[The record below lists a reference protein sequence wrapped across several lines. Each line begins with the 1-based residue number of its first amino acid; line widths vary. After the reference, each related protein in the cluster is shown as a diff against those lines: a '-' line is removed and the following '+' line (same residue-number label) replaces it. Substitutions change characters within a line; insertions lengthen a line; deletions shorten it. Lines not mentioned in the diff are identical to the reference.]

1 MDSQPLDALDLKL
14 LQALQL
20 DGRAPFSRIG
30 EVLGVSDQT
39 IARRF
44 RRLRT
49 TAGLRVVGV
58 VDESRLGRTG
68 WIVRLR
74 CTPDVADQLANALAR
89 RSDTSY
95 VNLISGGTEVL
106 CAMKPRSRQDRDE
119 LLFDRLQRTPRVVSV
134 SAHCLLH
141 IFYGGP
147 LGGLDKIQA
156 LDPDEAEALRPPR
169 VEPDDALIRLDED
182 DEALVALL
190 RRDGRAT
197 FSELQTATGQSES
210 VVKRRVERLRASGA
224 LYFDVQ
230 HDSASLGLG
239 VGAMLWLTVAP
250 SALADVG
257 QALAEHREVVF
268 AAVITGQANLVASV
282 VTSGT
287 GELYHYL
294 SEKIGA
300 LQGVQTV
307 ETTLTLRQVKQLT
320 YEPTR

>member
-1 MDSQPLDALDLKL
+1 MDARPLDALDLKL

-39 IARRF
+39 IARRC

-49 TAGLRVVGV
+49 TVGLRVVGM
-58 VDESRLGRTG
+58 VDESMLGRNS

-74 CTPDVADQLANALAR
+74 CTPDVAEQLANSLAR
-89 RSDTSY
+89 RPDTSY
-95 VNLISGGTEVL
+95 IDLIAGGTEVL
-106 CAMKPRSRQDRDE
+106 CAMKPRSQKDRDE
-119 LLFDRLQRTPRVVSV
+119 LLFDRLQRTPRVISV

-147 LGGLDKIQA
+147 LSWLDKIRA
-156 LDPDEAEALRPPR
+156 LDADEEAALRPPP
-169 VEPDDALIRLDED
+169 VERAEAPVSLDAE

-190 RRDGRAT
+190 RDDGRAT
-197 FSELQTATGQSES
+197 FQELQAGTGQSEA
-210 VVKRRVERLRASGA
+210 VVKRRVEQLRSSGV

-230 HDSASLGLG
+230 HRSEPLGHG
-239 VGAMLWLTVAP
+239 VRAMLWLTVAP
-250 SALADVG
+250 SALAAVG
-257 QALAEHREVVF
+257 QALAAHREVRF
-268 AAVITGQANLVASV
+268 AAATTGPANVVASV
-282 VTSGT
+282 LNRST
-287 GELYHYL
+287 GELYRYL

-300 LQGVQTV
+300 LEGVRSV

>member
-1 MDSQPLDALDLKL
+1 MDPQPLDALDLKL

-39 IARRF
+39 VARRL

-49 TAGLRVVGV
+49 TAGLRVVGM
-58 VDESRLGRTG
+58 VDETRLGRAS

-74 CTPDVADQLANALAR
+74 CTPDVAEQLATALAR
-89 RSDTSY
+89 RSDTTY
-95 VNLISGGTEVL
+95 INLISGGTEVL
-106 CAMKPRSRQDRDE
+106 CAMRPRSRQDRDE

-141 IFYGGP
+141 MFYGGP
-147 LGGLDKIQA
+147 LGWLDKIQA
-156 LDPDEAEALRPPR
+156 LDADEEEALRPPR
-169 VEPDDALIRLDED
+169 IEPDDAPVHLDEV

-210 VVKRRVERLRASGA
+210 VVKRRVERLRVSGA

-257 QALAEHREVVF
+257 HALAKHREVGF
-268 AAVITGQANLVASV
+268 AAATTGQANLVASV
-282 VTSGT
+282 ATAGT

-300 LQGVQTV
+300 LQGVQSV
-307 ETTLTLRQVKQLT
+307 ESTLTLRQVKQLT